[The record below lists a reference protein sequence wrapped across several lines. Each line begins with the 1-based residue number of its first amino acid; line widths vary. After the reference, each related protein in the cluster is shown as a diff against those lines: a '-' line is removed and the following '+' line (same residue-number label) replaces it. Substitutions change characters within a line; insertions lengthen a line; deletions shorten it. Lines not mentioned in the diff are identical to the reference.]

1 MRSIMEIAWARE
13 ASAAPV
19 TVDNVTVTPR
29 SRTLVV
35 RLPKGGFVW
44 SRPTAVVVEQDGQ
57 ARRIPIIDLTRVAQV
72 GLLGLAL
79 VRAGASLRGP
89 RRTEEPA

>member
-13 ASAAPV
+13 ALAAPV

-44 SRPTAVVVEQDGQ
+44 NRPTAVVVEQDGR
-57 ARRIPIIDLTRVAQV
+57 ARRIRSSTLPASSRW
-72 GLLGLAL
+72 GCLAS
-79 VRAGASLRGP
+79 RC
-89 RRTEEPA
+89 